1 MKELVSEF
9 ERKLESE
16 TGMRTRL
23 DEGND
28 EHKAKGQEERRQLE
42 EDIGREGGRAEHA
55 RHASHALD
63 TVEAELTLV
72 RRALT

>member
-42 EDIGREGGRAEHA
+42 EDIGREGGQSTHGMPHMHSILLRPS
-55 RHASHALD
+55 SH
-63 TVEAELTLV
+63 
-72 RRALT
+72 